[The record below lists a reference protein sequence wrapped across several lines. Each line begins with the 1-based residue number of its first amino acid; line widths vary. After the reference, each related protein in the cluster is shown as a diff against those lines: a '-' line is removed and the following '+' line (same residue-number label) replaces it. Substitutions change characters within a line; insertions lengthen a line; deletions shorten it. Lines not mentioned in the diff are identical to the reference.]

1 MVPRRYSRP
10 YFGRGVFYVFLE
22 LVKLIGGGF
31 IGDYKVTYQHIL
43 EAKERIGGGI
53 HHTPLELSQ
62 TFSRMSGSEVYLKLE
77 NLQKTGAFKVR
88 GAYNKLATLTEQERE
103 RGVVTASAGN
113 HAQGVSLVAFK
124 YAIPSTV
131 VMPIDAPEAKVKAT
145 EGYGSQVLLY
155 GQNYDDA
162 YEKAVEISKET
173 GATFIHAFDDPY
185 VIAGQGTIGIEML
198 RACPALDVIIV
209 PVGGGGL
216 ISGVAIAAKA
226 INPQIKIIGV
236 QPEGANSGY
245 LSWKSKKR
253 QRILTP
259 TSIADGLSVKQPGS
273 LPFEIMKEYVDD
285 FVMVSDRHIQEAM
298 FLLLE
303 RCKLLAEGAGA
314 ISLAA
319 LLHGELDLKHKKV
332 ALIMSGGNV
341 DIRKIQPIFA
351 EIG

>member
-1 MVPRRYSRP
+1 LGWEFFIFLI
-10 YFGRGVFYVFLE
+10 YFLKKF
-22 LVKLIGGGF
+22 GGGF

-43 EAKERIGGGI
+43 EAMERIKEGI

-88 GAYNKLATLTEQERE
+88 GAYNKLATLTQQERA

-124 YAIPSTV
+124 YGIPSTV
-131 VMPIDAPEAKVKAT
+131 VMPKDAPEAKVKAT
-145 EGYGSQVLLY
+145 VEYGSEVLLH
-155 GQNYDDA
+155 GQNYDEA
-162 YEKAVEISKET
+162 YEKAVEISKQT
-173 GATFIHAFDDPY
+173 GATFIHAFDDPS
-185 VIAGQGTIGIEML
+185 VIAGQGTIGLEIL
-198 RACPALDVIIV
+198 QDCPGLDVIIV

-253 QRILTP
+253 QSIQSPL
-259 TSIADGLSVKQPGS
+259 SIADGLSVKQPGV
-273 LPFEIMKEYVDD
+273 LPFEIMKEVVDD
-285 FVMVSDRHIQEAM
+285 FVTVSDQQIQAAM

-319 LLHGELDLKHKKV
+319 LLYDDLDLKHKKV

-341 DIRKIQPIFA
+341 DFRKIQPILA